1 MRSISLPAFS
11 NIQLQCVRCGLHTV
25 SVNQTSVRH
34 GGIEGSAAV
43 DLEGL
48 NRSERVAAL
57 RSRMAAL
64 GSEQAPEVEVT
75 PDEGVVD
82 VPSELVSVLPGG
94 GLPRR
99 QVMSLSNSPALAVEI
114 ISHVTSVGGH
124 VAVVGWSE
132 LLLAQVV
139 EQGDLSRVV
148 AVPDPGADPWSITGV
163 LVEGM
168 DVVFHHGPPVELSPA
183 RARPILARVRGG
195 QAALV
200 TVDARLPGTALSM
213 DANVVRYHGIGR
225 GTGRIRGV
233 DIAVR
238 TEAKGKRPKS
248 TTITCGQP
256 SKNPRPKLRAV

>member
-1 MRSISLPAFS
+1 M
-11 NIQLQCVRCGLHTV
+11 
-25 SVNQTSVRH
+25 NQTSVRY
-34 GGIEGSAAV
+34 GGVEGSSAV

-48 NRSERVAAL
+48 SRSERVAAL

-64 GSEQAPEVEVT
+64 GSEQAPEIEESA
-75 PDEGVVD
+75 DED
-82 VPSELVSVLPGG
+82 VISVPIGLTSVLPGG
-94 GLPRR
+94 GIPRR

-114 ISHVTSVGGH
+114 ISHVTAAGGH
-124 VAVVGWSE
+124 VAVVGWQE

-148 AVPDPGADPWSITGV
+148 TIPDPGADPWSITGV

-168 DVVFHHGPPVELSPA
+168 DVVFHHGAPVELSPA
-183 RARPILARVRGG
+183 RARPLLARLRAG

-200 TVDARLPGTALSM
+200 TIDARLPGTSLHM
-213 DANVVRYHGIGR
+213 DANVVGYHGIGR

-238 TEAKGKRPKS
+238 TEAKGMRPKS
-248 TTITCGQP
+248 TTIFCGKQASTP
-256 SKNPRPKLRAV
+256 RPDRPRPKLRAV

>member
-1 MRSISLPAFS
+1 MD
-11 NIQLQCVRCGLHTV
+11 
-25 SVNQTSVRH
+25 
-34 GGIEGSAAV
+34 GSAAV

-48 NRSERVAAL
+48 SRGERVAAL

-64 GSEQAPEVEVT
+64 GSEQVPEAEVT
-75 PDEGVVD
+75 ADEGIVE
-82 VPSELVSVLPGG
+82 VPSELSSVLPGG

-114 ISHVTSVGGH
+114 ISHVTAAGGH

-148 AVPDPGADPWSITGV
+148 AIPDPGADPWSITGV

-183 RARPILARVRGG
+183 RARPILARVRAG

-200 TVDARLPGTALSM
+200 TVDARLPGTSLSM
-213 DANVVRYHGIGR
+213 NANVVRYHGIGR

-238 TEAKGKRPKS
+238 TEAKGMRAKS
-248 TTITCGQP
+248 TTITCGQ
-256 SKNPRPKLRAV
+256 RPKPARARLRAV